1 MRISD
6 WSSDVCSS
14 DLLDS
19 FYVVVP
25 DLPEGAYTFD
35 VKTRDNFGHRSL
47 YLTGFGNSY
56 GDFYRNSLV
65 NRRVRSLELTES
77 GAIIN
82 WFSAIE
88 GLTWT
93 DIKYTTDNGETNMVR
108 LNPGDE

>member
-14 DLLDS
+14 DL
-19 FYVVVP
+19 
-25 DLPEGAYTFD
+25 
-35 VKTRDNFGHRSL
+35 
-47 YLTGFGNSY
+47 LTGFGNSY

-65 NRRVRSLELTES
+65 NSRVRSLEFTES

-93 DIKYTTDNGETNMVR
+93 DNKYTTANGETNMVR
-108 LNPGDE
+108 LNHGDERIICPHYKSRTGFQFSSYFIP